1 MLDSKRRKKS
11 AEWTRNILLV
21 LAAAV
26 IIAVFFNLDLMRKGE
41 SVFSNSAAKKLKFSG
56 GLNRKAYTNSE
67 IDRMLGYL
75 RARNDLFQEVR
86 IEASPQDGYKA
97 ITPDSDIIFELYVT
111 MTDGFTFSTPARRV
125 DRRDLVA
132 SLLNKLDKD
141 LRAYQKLKKEGR
153 NPSSMI
159 NLM

>member
-1 MLDSKRRKKS
+1 MHDSKRRKKS
-11 AEWTRNILLV
+11 AEWTRNIFLV
-21 LAAAV
+21 LVAAA
-26 IIAVFFNLDLMRKGE
+26 IIAIFFNLDLMRKGE

-56 GLNRKAYTNSE
+56 GLGRRAYTEGE
-67 IDRMLGYL
+67 IERMLGYIK
-75 RARNDLFQEVR
+75 ARNDLFQEVK
-86 IEASPQDGYKA
+86 IQASPQDGYKA
-97 ITPDSDIIFELYVT
+97 VTPDTDIIFELHVT
-111 MTDGFTFSTPARRV
+111 MADGFTFSSPTRRV
-125 DRRDLVA
+125 ARRDLVV